1 MLCIFTV
8 VIIRKYGLWLQTAVG
23 GSDLN
28 GVKIPVRVWGSVV
41 IRAFGTA
48 TDFVKWIRRIS

>member
-1 MLCIFTV
+1 M
-8 VIIRKYGLWLQTAVG
+8 RKYGLWLQTAVG
-23 GSDLN
+23 SSELN
-28 GVKIPVRVWGSVV
+28 AVKIAVRVWGSVV